1 MIIVQRA
8 DSDNFRDNRSQQKY
22 VKTMKRLVK
31 ALPVL
36 IIVSFGLVTSCAVN
50 NFDLEREVYERQI
63 KQVRLGMSFDEFQ
76 NLFPQRIS
84 RGANKGDFGTVAA
97 YEVAYAYY
105 SFSATG
111 VERRNTFTGTE
122 RVVTW
127 FFFLNDR
134 LMKTGDVDAWP
145 TDAEIRAAR

>member
-1 MIIVQRA
+1 MTIVRRE
-8 DSDNFRDNRSQQKY
+8 DSVSLRRILFKQNKR
-22 VKTMKRLVK
+22 VIMKRLGK
-31 ALPVL
+31 GLSVL
-36 IIVSFGLVTSCAVN
+36 IIASLGFVSSCAVN
-50 NFDLEREVYERQI
+50 EFDLDREVYERQI

-105 SFSATG
+105 SFAATG

-134 LMKTGDVDAWP
+134 LMKMGDVDAWP
-145 TDAEIRAAR
+145 TEAEIRAAR

>member
-1 MIIVQRA
+1 
-8 DSDNFRDNRSQQKY
+8 
-22 VKTMKRLVK
+22 MKRLGK
-31 ALPVL
+31 GFSLL
-36 IIVSFGLVTSCAVN
+36 IIASLGLFSACAVN
-50 NFDLEREVYERQI
+50 EFDLEREVYERQV

-84 RGANKGDFGTVAA
+84 RGANKGDFGTLAA

-105 SFSATG
+105 SFAATG

-127 FFFLNDR
+127 FFFLDDR
-134 LMKTGDVDAWP
+134 RIKTGIVDAWP
-145 TDAEIRAAR
+145 TEAEIRAAR

>member
-1 MIIVQRA
+1 
-8 DSDNFRDNRSQQKY
+8 
-22 VKTMKRLVK
+22 MKRLGK
-31 ALPVL
+31 GFSLL
-36 IIVSFGLVTSCAVN
+36 IIASLGLFSACAVN
-50 NFDLEREVYERQI
+50 EFDLEREVYERQV

-84 RGANKGDFGTVAA
+84 RGANKGDFGTLAA

-105 SFSATG
+105 SFAATG

-127 FFFLNDR
+127 FFFLDDR
-134 LMKTGDVDAWP
+134 LIKTGSVDA
-145 TDAEIRAAR
+145 

>member
-1 MIIVQRA
+1 
-8 DSDNFRDNRSQQKY
+8 
-22 VKTMKRLVK
+22 MKRLGK
-31 ALPVL
+31 GFSIL
-36 IIVSFGLVTSCAVN
+36 IIASLGLFSACAVN
-50 NFDLEREVYERQI
+50 EFDLEREVYERQI

-84 RGANKGDFGTVAA
+84 RGANRGDFGTLAA

-105 SFSATG
+105 SFAATG

-127 FFFLNDR
+127 FFFLDDR
-134 LMKTGDVDAWP
+134 LIKTGSVDAWP
-145 TDAEIRAAR
+145 TEAEIRAAR